1 MLIVILSIA
10 LVAGVG
16 FVRLHDISMFDAFQ
30 ADTLDLVPAQFK
42 ATEVPH
48 PTEALEATAPM
59 AVLGASLP
67 QGSPMGAVG
76 RAKGLLNTSE
86 RRL

>member
-1 MLIVILSIA
+1 MLKLD
-10 LVAGVG
+10 
-16 FVRLHDISMFDAFQ
+16 DISMFDNFQ
-30 ADTLDLVPAQFK
+30 AATLDMVLAQFK
-42 ATEVPH
+42 ATEVPR
-48 PTEALEATAPM
+48 PMKALEATAPM
-59 AVLGASLP
+59 VVLGASLP